1 VCRFLTLAK
10 IMHRKI
16 KIDAFNFG
24 SSFRI
29 IMTYTELEAM
39 ESGNSDLVG
48 TAESLIADVS
58 SRLLVF

>member
-1 VCRFLTLAK
+1 
-10 IMHRKI
+10 
-16 KIDAFNFG
+16 
-24 SSFRI
+24 
-29 IMTYTELEAM
+29 MTYTELEAM